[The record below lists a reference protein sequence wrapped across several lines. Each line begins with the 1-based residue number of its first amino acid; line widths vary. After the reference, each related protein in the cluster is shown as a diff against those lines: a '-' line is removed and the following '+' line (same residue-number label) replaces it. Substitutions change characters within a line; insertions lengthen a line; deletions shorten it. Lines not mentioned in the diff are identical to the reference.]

1 MLVYSYIYYGCVGTF
16 SSLCIIYC
24 IYIVLIIMLLFARIE
39 ISVNTT
45 KYIHV
50 KQYIMKQKTRSYNIH
65 ASSKHNMQHKLMI
78 DTLTGQHMNMMHTAI
93 YKSSSLKYSNS
104 NKSGSVR
111 AEVSMSTAVES
122 LNSWTALSNCKYFPY
137 RSSTRYPFNVATGA
151 VWETMLYRYK
161 V

>member
-1 MLVYSYIYYGCVGTF
+1 MVVSALFKSLYNILYIYHTH
-16 SSLCIIYC
+16 
-24 IYIVLIIMLLFARIE
+24 MLLFARIE

-45 KYIHV
+45 KHIHV
-50 KQYIMKQKTRSYNIH
+50 KQYIMKQKTRSYKIH
-65 ASSKHNMQHKLMI
+65 HARSSKHNMQHKLMI
-78 DTLTGQHMNMMHTAI
+78 DTLTGQHMNMMHTSM

-111 AEVSMSTAVES
+111 AEVSTSTAVES

-137 RSSTRYPFNVATGA
+137 RSSARYPFNVATGA